1 MKRKIR
7 IQQQFS
13 YCLHMAIET
22 NIHIHK
28 DHLFYYIINIFSID
42 LYIIMDKLL
51 EACKYEQE
59 VLKHNL
65 KTERMRLK
73 ACMAANED
81 LKKEIDELEGK
92 ISMIKFIAKLS

>member
-1 MKRKIR
+1 
-7 IQQQFS
+7 
-13 YCLHMAIET
+13 
-22 NIHIHK
+22 
-28 DHLFYYIINIFSID
+28 
-42 LYIIMDKLL
+42 MDKLL

-73 ACMAANED
+73 SCMAANED

>member
-1 MKRKIR
+1 
-7 IQQQFS
+7 
-13 YCLHMAIET
+13 
-22 NIHIHK
+22 
-28 DHLFYYIINIFSID
+28 
-42 LYIIMDKLL
+42 MDKLL

-65 KTERMRLK
+65 KTERTKLK

-81 LKKEIDELEGK
+81 LKTEISRLEGK